1 MAGMLDLFAIGF
13 NSEGIQTF
21 EKELKNNERELDK
34 YEKEV
39 KKLENELAKLCEDE
53 EKNAKAIIKVKAAL
67 NEAKDKADQFGKSV
81 KTMQGKSEYALLQLK
96 KNFTNLTK
104 TLGMLAMVGVSVK
117 KSLDFYEQGEQLQF
131 LADKT
136 GIAVEKLQSLGN
148 AAKKYGGTPEDSAGT
163 VENIR
168 ANKDN
173 YKKAGIQISGSPEK
187 TLENV
192 AKKMETLKS
201 DAEKWDLA
209 NSLGIDEG
217 TTRLL
222 IQGVS
227 KYNDELQKADKYK
240 LFTKED
246 IERMREYRQ
255 VQSDIKMGIDNIF
268 GSIWRMLLPG
278 ITAVAKAIRNVTDWL
293 SEHEGAV
300 KVIAAITAV
309 VAAISVL
316 SIGIKLLTGAIQ
328 FFGTAAVQAWL
339 KAFAPVAIAIA
350 IITAIWLLVD
360 DFVGFL
366 QGKSSVLERILKKFG
381 VDVEGVR
388 QFFLQFFQNIQQGVG
403 NVINWFK
410 ALGGKI
416 AEFGDKIKAVWDN
429 LPEAFKN
436 MFGGRLKVAATANT
450 ISTTIAKGQDTLSKY
465 NASKQNAVPAGA
477 TSNYYQTQS
486 INDNSSHNAKSI
498 SNSTKSTKNVNI
510 QKVEIKTQA
519 KDGQDIKNAIEVMSE
534 LDNGMSA

>member
-67 NEAKDKADQFGKSV
+67 NEAKYKADQFGKSV

-192 AKKMETLKS
+192 AQKMETLKS

-227 KYNDELQKADKYK
+227 KYNDELKKADKYK

-246 IERMREYRQ
+246 IERIREYRQ

-268 GSIWRMLLPG
+268 GSIWRLLLPA
-278 ITAVAKAIRNVTDWL
+278 ISAVTKVIRVITDWVA
-293 SEHEGAV
+293 EHSGAV
-300 KVIAAITAV
+300 KIVVMTAIV
-309 VAAISVL
+309 VAAIMGV
-316 SIGIKLLTGAIQ
+316 IGAVKLLNVVTTFLFTNPYA
-328 FFGTAAVQAWL
+328 
-339 KAFAPVAIAIA
+339 VAIIA
-350 IITAIWLLVD
+350 IIAAIAALIAIVQ
-360 DFVGFL
+360 DFIVFL
-366 QGKSSVLERILKKFG
+366 QGGETIIGDILNKMG
-381 VDVEGVR
+381 VDTDKLR
-388 QFFLQFFQNIQQGVG
+388 TNINNFFQGLKNWVVG
-403 NVINWFK
+403 AINWLK
-410 ALGGKI
+410 SLGGKFTEL
-416 AEFGDKIKAVWDN
+416 AEKIKAVWDN

-486 INDNSSHNAKSI
+486 INDNSSNNAKSI